1 MSEVSNNG
9 DGPRATVAL
18 VSAQIGEVK
27 ALIEGHKALTAEGF
41 VNVQRQLDAVAKTPE
56 RVARLEE
63 RVRDLESDSTW
74 RRVNLPALL
83 LAGAS
88 LVVAAVALFL

>member
-1 MSEVSNNG
+1 MSEPTTNS

-18 VSAQIGEVK
+18 VDAKVDTVLAEVRS
-27 ALIEGHKALTAEGF
+27 GF
-41 VNVQRQLDAVAKTPE
+41 KDVQRQLDAVAKVPE

-63 RVRDLESDSTW
+63 RVRDLERDSNW

-83 LAGAS
+83 ISAAA
-88 LVVAAVALFL
+88 LVVAVVSTL